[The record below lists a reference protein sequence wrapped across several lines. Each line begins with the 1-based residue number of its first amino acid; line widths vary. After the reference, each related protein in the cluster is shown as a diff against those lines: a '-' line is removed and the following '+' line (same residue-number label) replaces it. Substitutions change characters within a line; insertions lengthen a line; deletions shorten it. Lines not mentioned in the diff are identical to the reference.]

1 MEQNR
6 KKITLI
12 VKEIGKWALAFWLV
26 WPITQGASSRLSFY
40 RIMLG
45 ILLFIVYIGKMFYD
59 IIIDSYHKREHP
71 NKYIDFLI
79 MVGSVTFIALI
90 IAAAIVITGLVI
102 FEMAS
107 DAAQEPTGHEN
118 MQ

>member
-26 WPITQGASSRLSFY
+26 WPITQGATSRMSFY

-45 ILLFIVYIGKMFYD
+45 ILLFILFIGKMFYD
-59 IIIDSYHKREHP
+59 IIIESYHKREHP
-71 NKYIDFLI
+71 NKFIDFFV
-79 MVGSVTFIALI
+79 MVGSVTFIALV
-90 IAAAIVITGLVI
+90 IAAAIVITGLMVY
-102 FEMAS
+102 EMAS
-107 DAAQEPTGHEN
+107 DAAKEPTGLEN